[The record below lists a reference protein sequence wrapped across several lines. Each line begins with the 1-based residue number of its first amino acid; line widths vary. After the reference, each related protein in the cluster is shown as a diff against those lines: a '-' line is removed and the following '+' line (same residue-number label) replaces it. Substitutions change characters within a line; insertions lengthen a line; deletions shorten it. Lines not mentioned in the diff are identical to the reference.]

1 MPRHR
6 NDLKT
11 EELTLATTPQVVGY
25 LKQLLRTGL
34 YGKNPA
40 DAAER
45 LLTRALEQFL
55 AARRIRPPRG
65 G

>member
-1 MPRHR
+1 MSRKP
-6 NDLKT
+6 NDLPT
-11 EELTLATTPQVVGY
+11 EELRLSTTPQVVGY
-25 LKQLLRTGL
+25 LKRLLRTGL

-45 LLTRALEQFL
+45 LLTRALEEKL
-55 AARRIRPPRG
+55 KEGRIKSPRG

>member
-1 MPRHR
+1 MPRKP

-11 EELTLATTPQVVGY
+11 EPLTLATTPQVVRY
-25 LKQLLRTGL
+25 LRRLIKTGL
-34 YGKNPA
+34 YGKNAA

-45 LLTRALEQFL
+45 LLTRALEQML
-55 AARRIRPPRG
+55 RAGSIKLPRG

>member
-1 MPRHR
+1 MPRKP

-11 EELTLATTPQVVGY
+11 EELRLSTTPQVVGY
-25 LKQLLRTGL
+25 LKRLLRTGL

-45 LLTRALEQFL
+45 LLTRALEQLL
-55 AARRIRPPRG
+55 AAGRIKPPRG

>member
-1 MPRHR
+1 MPRKP

-11 EELTLATTPQVVGY
+11 EPLSLSTTPQVIGY
-25 LKQLLRTGL
+25 LKQLLKSGL
-34 YGKNPA
+34 YGKNAA

-45 LLTRALEQFL
+45 LLTRTLEQML
-55 AARRIRPPRG
+55 QTGRIKPPRG